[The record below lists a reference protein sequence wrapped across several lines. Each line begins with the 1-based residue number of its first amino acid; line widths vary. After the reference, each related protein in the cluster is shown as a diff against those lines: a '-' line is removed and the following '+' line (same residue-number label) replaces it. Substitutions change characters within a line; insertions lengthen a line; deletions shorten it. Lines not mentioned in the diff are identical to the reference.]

1 VTYDPEERIIAEL
14 ESGRDVSLEQSLLA
28 VSGLTAEKEI
38 ADYRIKLDTIHE
50 EYLKSLASRFPI
62 GAPPRREYTVLLRAQ
77 ALFDYLWNAKPRRC
91 DGDVLL
97 TDVIDGQLNPDPGR
111 PVGSCVGLTS
121 LYTVLGLREDLPLTV
136 LTNGSHVLNRVTSD
150 GRTCNI
156 ENTDP
161 LGFDWDLPDASFFA
175 EYPAVMI
182 VAHVLNGRGL
192 AREKA
197 NDLAAAEKD
206 YTKAIRLNAAYAT
219 AYNNRGTIRFLRQDY
234 GLALADYE
242 RAIELD
248 RRMVEAHF
256 NRGLVRIHTGSC
268 REAADDFDRVLRID
282 PGYEDA
288 QTCRAF
294 ALRKAEDP
302 ARLAQEQMR
311 PLRAEHED

>member
-1 VTYDPEERIIAEL
+1 MLDPEKRLIEEIRAGRRVALER
-14 ESGRDVSLEQSLLA
+14 SLLA

-136 LTNGSHVLNRVTSD
+136 LTNGSHVLNRLTSD
-150 GRTCNI
+150 ERTCNI

-161 LGFDWDLPDASFFA
+161 LGFACDLPHTSFI
-175 EYPAVMI
+175 EYPVVMI
-182 VAHVLNGRGL
+182 LAHVLNGRGL

-206 YTKAIRLNAAYAT
+206 YTKAIHLNPAYAT
-219 AYNNRGTIRFLRQDY
+219 AHNNRGTIRFLRQDY
-234 GLALADYE
+234 ALALADYE

-248 RRMVEAHF
+248 RRMVEARF
-256 NRGLVRIHTGSC
+256 NRGLVRIHMGSY
-268 REAADDFDRVLRID
+268 REAADDFDRVLSID
-282 PGYEDA
+282 PEYNDA
-288 QTCRAF
+288 YICRGF
-294 ALRKAEDP
+294 ALGKTEEPAHTEPAPWRP
-302 ARLAQEQMR
+302 AR
-311 PLRAEHED
+311 PEHED